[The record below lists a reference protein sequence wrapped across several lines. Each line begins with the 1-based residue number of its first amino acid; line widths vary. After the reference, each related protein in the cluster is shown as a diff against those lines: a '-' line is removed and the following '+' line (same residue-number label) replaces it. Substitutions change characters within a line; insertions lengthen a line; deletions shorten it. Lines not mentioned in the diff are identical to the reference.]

1 MLPHSFCGQK
11 AVFLGLSIDWCA
23 LLNLNFCNILFDVRQ
38 GKRFKTIHTWTKQK
52 KQKHNVAFVFLF
64 GYN

>member
-11 AVFLGLSIDWCA
+11 AVFFRIVNRLVRVTQF
-23 LLNLNFCNILFDVRQ
+23 NFCNILFDVRQ

-52 KQKHNVAFVFLF
+52 KTKT
-64 GYN
+64 